1 MKRNANIAPLSRDH
15 HHSLLFCWKIRQGIA
30 KGVGLERIQPY
41 ILYFYKMHLEKHFQE
56 EEALLFRVI
65 DDPLCLCALDE
76 HRRVL
81 DLVKAITG
89 SKAWDAEYYSG
100 LADLVENHVRFEE
113 RQLFPFLETR
123 LSREQLSKVG
133 AELDRLHGAPVA
145 DEYEDEFWK

>member
-1 MKRNANIAPLSRDH
+1 MASRRAGGHIGQIYKDHRGENTQRPYTISFKQIPVMKRNANIAPLSRDH

-100 LADLVENHVRFEE
+100 LADL
-113 RQLFPFLETR
+113 
-123 LSREQLSKVG
+123 
-133 AELDRLHGAPVA
+133 
-145 DEYEDEFWK
+145 